1 MLRFLT
7 RRPCARD
14 VAVLHATK
22 ATLIKLAQMPRECGL
37 SAPLSLKCHQPTP
50 RPLPLPLSISVT
62 HNLLAFLV
70 LQEQLRRRREEEE
83 RIAQQNEFLRNSL
96 RGSRKLKALQD
107 TTAASVSASATPLG
121 SSSAGGAGG
130 AGGGAKAQQQTA
142 AAMVLGVENEAY
154 LPDEDVAPQVEHI
167 DGEYAG

>member
-1 MLRFLT
+1 MS
-7 RRPCARD
+7 PAY
-14 VAVLHATK
+14 
-22 ATLIKLAQMPRECGL
+22 
-37 SAPLSLKCHQPTP
+37 PTP
-50 RPLPLPLSISVT
+50 PPSLSPTLS
-62 HNLLAFLV
+62 HNLLGFLV

-167 DGEYAG
+167 DGEFAGQTRPGRVSILPTSSLPSPLFHLQAMVSLLPH

>member
-1 MLRFLT
+1 MS
-7 RRPCARD
+7 PAY
-14 VAVLHATK
+14 
-22 ATLIKLAQMPRECGL
+22 
-37 SAPLSLKCHQPTP
+37 PTP
-50 RPLPLPLSISVT
+50 PPSLSPTLS
-62 HNLLAFLV
+62 HNLLGFLV

-121 SSSAGGAGG
+121 SSSAGG
-130 AGGGAKAQQQTA
+130 GGAKAQQQTA

-167 DGEYAG
+167 DGEFDG

>member
-1 MLRFLT
+1 MS
-7 RRPCARD
+7 PAY
-14 VAVLHATK
+14 
-22 ATLIKLAQMPRECGL
+22 
-37 SAPLSLKCHQPTP
+37 PTP
-50 RPLPLPLSISVT
+50 PHSPTLS

-167 DGEYAG
+167 DGEFDGQTRPGRVSILPTSSLPSPLFHLQAMVSLLPH

>member
-1 MLRFLT
+1 MRHLASNVTSL
-7 RRPCARD
+7 P
-14 VAVLHATK
+14 HAPPSLSP
-22 ATLIKLAQMPRECGL
+22 TL
-37 SAPLSLKCHQPTP
+37 S
-50 RPLPLPLSISVT
+50 
-62 HNLLAFLV
+62 HNLLGFLV

-130 AGGGAKAQQQTA
+130 GAKAQQQTA

-167 DGEYAG
+167 DGEFAG